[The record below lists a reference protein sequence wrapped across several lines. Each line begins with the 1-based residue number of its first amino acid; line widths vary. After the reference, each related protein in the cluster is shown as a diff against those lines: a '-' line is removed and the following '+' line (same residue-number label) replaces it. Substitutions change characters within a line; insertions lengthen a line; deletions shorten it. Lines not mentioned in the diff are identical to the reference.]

1 MEIYPYTT
9 NWRENAKILEEDILE
24 ETMSRLKNYSK
35 IDAMIDEVLS
45 DKEKIDAFNNF
56 THRQN
61 RAETGG
67 GNY

>member
-1 MEIYPYTT
+1 MKQYGT

-24 ETMSRLKNYSK
+24 EAMSRLKNYSK

-61 RAETGG
+61 RADAGG
-67 GNY
+67 GNC